1 MASDIFLYRKDRR
14 WQKVSKVQ
22 EVSLTGGQTAYA
34 SVSGNATTNVVTI
47 TGATLANGMLVA
59 FTSITGGAGL
69 STGVAYYVIDASG
82 ATCKLSLTQGGAAI
96 DFTTNITAGSV
107 IVAIDE
113 MRVWSGEYR
122 DIFDSTNGPL
132 QQAGSFVNNPTG
144 HGSTTVYASA
154 AVTSTAG
161 IALLPQNPV
170 TVEKAG
176 TTGFNGPNPTSD
188 YTGLFESVA
197 GFSVSLS
204 DELAHFP
211 LRQTLLNR
219 TFWKFDRGTSI
230 SPRYLYAEYM
240 QGDQILDN
248 PPETE

>member
-34 SVSGNATTNVVTI
+34 SVGGNATTNVVTI

-69 STGVAYYVIDASG
+69 STGVAYYAIDASG

-122 DIFDSTNGPL
+122 DIFDTTNGPL
-132 QQAGSFVNNPTG
+132 QQSGSYNNNPSGGT
-144 HGSTTVYASA
+144 SKTVYASA
-154 AVTSTAG
+154 AVTNAAG

-176 TTGFNGPNPTSD
+176 ESD
-188 YTGLFESVA
+188 IGGGNAVYTGLFESVA